1 MKCLPLATATPWETI
16 AKSLVYLLAS
26 VVCHRPSVVVVAA
39 ELYLAVDA
47 LAAMPCYLCPVAA
60 ADQLVW
66 QHLLLAWEMVASAAV
81 ALVVVAAVVAAA

>member
-1 MKCLPLATATPWETI
+1 MKRLPLATATPWETI

-26 VVCHRPSVVVVAA
+26 VVCHRPSVVVAA
-39 ELYLAVDA
+39 ALYLAVAA

-81 ALVVVAAVVAAA
+81 ALLVVAAVVAAA